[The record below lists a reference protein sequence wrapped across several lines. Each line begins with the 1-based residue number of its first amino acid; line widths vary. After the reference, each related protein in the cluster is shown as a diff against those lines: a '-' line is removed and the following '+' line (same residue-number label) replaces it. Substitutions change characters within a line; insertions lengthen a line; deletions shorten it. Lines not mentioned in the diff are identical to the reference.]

1 METINIDILPGDVT
15 PVCHASQYDVG
26 RTIQINLMQDSKPYE
41 VEFGQRLVLEM
52 KKPDTNVVSAP
63 INYNVGNSTIYFTTT
78 EQMCACPGSNKCEIR
93 ITKGNISIG
102 TLNFILEVERDPKIE
117 IESTS
122 EIYDLAQ
129 RIIDIVRRW

>member
-41 VEFGQRLVLEM
+41 IEFGQHLVLEM
-52 KKPDTNVVSAP
+52 KKPDTNVISAP
-63 INYNVGNSTIYFTTT
+63 VNYRTGKSTIYFTTT

-93 ITKGNISIG
+93 IYKGKTSIG
-102 TLNFILEVERDPKIE
+102 TLNFILEVERDPKVE
-117 IESTS
+117 IESIS
-122 EIYDLAQ
+122 EIYDLGQ
-129 RIIDIVRRW
+129 RIIDIVKRW